1 MALALKIAIKDGTEP
16 LPTTNCTT
24 ITCDSF
30 TSSQS
35 LPCTQ
40 SFVSQTGLSTSLT
53 LPQLRSFFFLFFF
66 GGGHAMLYVKI
77 LFQVAFLSRIHLVQT
92 GQCPTLFNGCLKA
105 VRQLHHLQDQTL
117 CLCFYFLLFIIV
129 KVLFLLKVFFLVLFY
144 ACPQKTWKV
153 HFEIHSCSLFHIF
166 TFTIS
171 ETLHFQT
178 LQTCTYIYP
187 RQVWSCLF
195 GITQL
200 LLPFLE
206 QLFKLLEYLVIYKLT
221 T

>member
-66 GGGHAMLYVKI
+66 WGGHAMLYVKI

-129 KVLFLLKVFFLVLFY
+129 KVLFLLKVFFLFYFMHVLKKLGKSTLRF
-144 ACPQKTWKV
+144 
-153 HFEIHSCSLFHIF
+153 IHAVFF
-166 TFTIS
+166 TF
-171 ETLHFQT
+171 
-178 LQTCTYIYP
+178 
-187 RQVWSCLF
+187 
-195 GITQL
+195 L
-200 LLPFLE
+200 LSL
-206 QLFKLLEYLVIYKLT
+206 
-221 T
+221 